1 MEWTAL
7 ISTALGAVI
16 GVGSTLLADRLRWKR
31 DTGERE
37 RETLHATY
45 AQFLEALT
53 LARDLISHASRDPTA
68 AEENRRSVTTAL
80 LDHGVH
86 VKQYQLELLAPPQ
99 VVAKAR
105 DAADKLAAYRDVVAE
120 GGRRDD
126 PACTKARR
134 AFRSSRQELMEA
146 MRAAVAHR
154 TGPGR

>member
-53 LARDLISHASRDPTA
+53 QARDLISHASRDFTA
-68 AEENRRSVTTAL
+68 AEEDRRSVMTAL

-86 VKQYQLELLAPPQ
+86 VKQYQLELPAPPQ
-99 VVAKAR
+99 VVEKAR
-105 DAADKLAAYRDVVAE
+105 DAADKLAAYRDVVVE
-120 GGRRDD
+120 GGKRDD
-126 PACTKARR
+126 PECTQARR

-146 MRAAVAHR
+146 MRGAVAHR
-154 TGPGR
+154 TGHGR